1 MAKAMQIEPIY
12 TQEEIAQMRAAEK
25 EQIIEE
31 EEYRMQKPRI
41 RVPWRIRKGDIIR
54 VQTKIRHPNR
64 TGLRPLADGSFAR
77 SRPAFYIR
85 LVEVFYGGELAAK
98 FETNSAISDD
108 PIFAFHL
115 RADKEAPLRVVF
127 TNHRDEQ
134 SEATKMIALSPSRPL
149 Q

>member
-1 MAKAMQIEPIY
+1 MATAMKIEPIY
-12 TQEEIAQMRAAEK
+12 TQEEIAQMRALEKKHIAE
-25 EQIIEE
+25 EAA
-31 EEYRMQKPRI
+31 YRMQKPRI
-41 RVPWRIRKGDIIR
+41 RVPWRIRKSEIIR

-85 LVEVFYGGELAAK
+85 LVEVFYGDELAAK

-115 RADKEAPLRVVF
+115 RADREAPLRIVF

-134 SEATKMIALSPSRPL
+134 SEAVKKIAFSPPRPS
-149 Q
+149 